1 MMAQVIFKATGGNA
15 SGEEFV
21 FTGKTRCVA
30 GRASDCSLRIPG
42 DDLTV
47 SRYHYLLDIDAPKV
61 WVEDLGSLNGTF
73 VNGECIGRR
82 DRDSPA
88 NGGTPQKA
96 PPRLLVDG
104 DELSIGGTAFAVFI
118 DEMPWAKVDSVSMA
132 EECMVVAG

>member
-47 SRYHYLLDIDAPKV
+47 SRYHCLLDIDAPKV
-61 WVEDLGSLNGTF
+61 WVEDFGSLNGTF
-73 VNGECIGRR
+73 VNGECIGHSGRNR
-82 DRDSPA
+82 PA
-88 NGGTPQKA
+88 DGGGPRKA

-104 DELSIGGTAFAVFI
+104 DELLLGNTALAVVI
-118 DEMPWAKVDSVSMA
+118 DETPHAMIDSVSMA
-132 EECMVVAG
+132 EECMAVT

>member
-1 MMAQVIFKATGGNA
+1 MMAQVIFKATRGNA

-21 FTGKTRCVA
+21 FTGKTHCVV
-30 GRASDCSLRIPG
+30 GRASGCALCTHG

-47 SRYHYLLDIDAPKV
+47 SRYHCLLDIDAPKV
-61 WVEDLGSLNGTF
+61 WVEDLGSRNGTF
-73 VNGECIGRR
+73 VNGACIGHR

-118 DEMPWAKVDSVSMA
+118 DETPYARIDNVSMA
-132 EECMVVAG
+132 EECMAVA